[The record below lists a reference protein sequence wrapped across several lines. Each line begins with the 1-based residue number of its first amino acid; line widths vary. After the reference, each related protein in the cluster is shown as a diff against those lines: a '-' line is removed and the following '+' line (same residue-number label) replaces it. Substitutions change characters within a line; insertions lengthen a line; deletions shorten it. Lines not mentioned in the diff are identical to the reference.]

1 MLYRQG
7 IKDPFYFNEYH
18 EEDFFSGLQLTR
30 RQGCGLAVVKKAIL
44 VRAGLSLHLL
54 SPMPLNYLLTSDD
67 TVNVPHLCKDTI
79 WTKMQEKCVKV
90 LDKELRCSEDRTIG
104 CMLTESRPSACP
116 LHLPTL
122 CQSHHIFS

>member
-79 WTKMQEKCVKV
+79 WTKMQEKRVKL
-90 LDKELRCSEDRTIG
+90 LDKELRYRVFRRQDNRVYVN
-104 CMLTESRPSACP
+104 
-116 LHLPTL
+116 
-122 CQSHHIFS
+122 